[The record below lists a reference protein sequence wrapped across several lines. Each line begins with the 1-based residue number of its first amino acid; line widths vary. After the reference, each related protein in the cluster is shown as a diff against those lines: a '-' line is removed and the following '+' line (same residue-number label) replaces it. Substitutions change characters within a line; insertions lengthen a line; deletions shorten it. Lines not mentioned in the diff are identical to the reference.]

1 MLSFVQE
8 HDQSL
13 DPNLVR
19 LAEAYSIAV
28 AKLGTNPDALP
39 AFSGAAP
46 GADEPKEGP
55 AKVDRLAAANSGS
68 AKANTKDAVQQDA
81 VAAKRK
87 RKARDMSELAT
98 QPMQQKAMKK
108 GKQHQQQQG
117 DVESSD
123 SDLDALAASSSR
135 PRGFKVPASALPG
148 LYKTRMQPLGP
159 EYDSDSDDLPALGE
173 LLARDSEKLSG
184 GMGSDSAGVMGVGKQ
199 KSSKGQRR
207 VGRTVAGP
215 TSAVKA
221 VAKKSRTAAAHPA
234 STEIAKSQ
242 PHPVSH
248 NRDGSATASAVAKID
263 ISMGGKTLTGPV
275 KKKPAQEPQLGMRQ
289 EGAAG
294 ETVQGSNG
302 NAGAARPGKAT
313 QEGRKKSLPGRLRKK
328 LAKQRQAIA

>member
-1 MLSFVQE
+1 MQE

-46 GADEPKEGP
+46 AADELKEGP
-55 AKVDRLAAANSGS
+55 AKGDRSAAANSES

-108 GKQHQQQQG
+108 SKQHQQHQQKQGG
-117 DVESSD
+117 DESSD
-123 SDLDALAASSSR
+123 SDLDALAASSSP

-148 LYKTRMQPLGP
+148 LYKTRMHPLGP
-159 EYDSDSDDLPALGE
+159 EYDSDSYDLPALEE
-173 LLARDSEKLSG
+173 LLPRDSEKLSG
-184 GMGSDSAGVMGVGKQ
+184 SMGSDSAGVMAVGKQ
-199 KSSKGQRR
+199 ISSKGQGR
-207 VGRTVAGP
+207 VVRTVAVP

-221 VAKKSRTAAAHPA
+221 VAKKSRSAAAHPA

-263 ISMGGKTLTGPV
+263 ISMGGKALTGPV
-275 KKKPAQEPQLGMRQ
+275 KKNAAQEPQLGMRQ
-289 EGAAG
+289 ESAAG
-294 ETVQGSNG
+294 ETVQGSSG

-328 LAKQRQAIA
+328 LAKQRQATA